1 MDVRTAPRRWRIASA
16 VLVVS
21 VAAGCGSGGTNETGG
36 ESSAGVSATT
46 IETPTAPSTRS
57 STTTT
62 TVRAGTP
69 ATTSSTESNQPR
81 STESTAASTS
91 TLAQDVGMAW
101 TVIDV
106 VDDART
112 TAELLGPDGSVV
124 LAASPTRTIPT
135 VLLYPGRSGGGEA
148 ATAAQVEP
156 RPLVVWMNGLGGRA
170 TAEDPLLLAL
180 YEAGYVVA
188 APNIPEIAE
197 PVAHPGGY
205 VHQPA
210 DVSAVIDALS
220 APVGGVPDGLAAVV
234 DAERIGVVGHSIG
247 GSGVYGAAFHDCCR
261 DERIAAAAVLA
272 APRIDFDGGG
282 FRFSGV
288 PLLIIHGSADQ
299 VIAPEQSEMVRNEA
313 EDAVLAILNDADHF
327 QPVYGLDRPDVLALT
342 EELLRAF
349 LDVHVAGT
357 ASPDDFTIVL
367 ETSSDRISAR

>member
-1 MDVRTAPRRWRIASA
+1 M
-16 VLVVS
+16 LVVS
-21 VAAGCGSGGTNETGG
+21 VAGGCGSGETNETVG

-46 IETPTAPSTRS
+46 VATVTAPSTTS

-62 TVRAGTP
+62 TTTTTTARAGTP
-69 ATTSSTESNQPR
+69 ATTSSTESSHPP

-91 TLAQDVGMAW
+91 TPAQDVGMAW
-101 TVIDV
+101 TVVDV

-148 ATAAQVEP
+148 ATPAQVEP

-220 APVGGVPDGLAAVV
+220 APGGGVPDGLAAVV
-234 DAERIGVVGHSIG
+234 DTERIGVVGHSIG

-261 DERIAAAAVLA
+261 DERISAAAVFA

-288 PLLIIHGSADQ
+288 PLLIIHGSVDL

-327 QPVYGLDRPDVLALT
+327 QPVYGLDRPDVLVLT

-367 ETSSDRISAR
+367 ETYSDRISAR

>member
-1 MDVRTAPRRWRIASA
+1 MRTAPRRWRIASA

-46 IETPTAPSTRS
+46 IETSTAPSTTS

-62 TVRAGTP
+62 TVWAGTP
-69 ATTSSTESNQPR
+69 ATTPSTESNQPP

-91 TLAQDVGMAW
+91 TMSQDVGMAW

-148 ATAAQVEP
+148 APAAHVEP
-156 RPLVVWMNGLGGRA
+156 RPLVVWLNGLGGRA
-170 TAEDPLLLAL
+170 TAGDPLLLAL

-210 DVSAVIDALS
+210 DVSAVIDALT
-220 APVGGVPDGLAAVV
+220 APVGGMPGDLAAIV
-234 DAERIGVVGHSIG
+234 DLERVGVAGHSIG
-247 GSGVYGAAFHDCCR
+247 GSGVYGVAFHDCCR
-261 DERIAAAAVLA
+261 DERISAAVAFA
-272 APRIDFDGGG
+272 APRIDFDGGQ
-282 FRFSGV
+282 FRFSGL
-288 PLLIIHGSADQ
+288 PLLILHGSADQ
-299 VIAPEQSEMVRNEA
+299 IIPLEQSEMVRDEA
-313 EDAVLAILNDADHF
+313 DDALLAILNDADHF
-327 QPVYGLDRPDVLALT
+327 QPVYGLDRPDVLALA
-342 EELLRAF
+342 EELLVTF